1 MIVKID
7 CETDGALHSTIK
19 DVNICPTKTLGSLRG
34 CVQYWSVSAAAPG
47 KRSAF
52 RTVLGPGGGTRREQ
66 PHTTAEI
73 WGKQTDY
80 IYRYLCIFYTH
91 KADKEKYFHVKLLKI
106 ESRSDTK
113 M

>member
-1 MIVKID
+1 MLQAGEEIYYAQAK
-7 CETDGALHSTIK
+7 
-19 DVNICPTKTLGSLRG
+19 NICPTKTLGSLRG

-66 PHTTAEI
+66 PHTTDEI

-80 IYRYLCIFYTH
+80 IYVIYVYSILTKLIKKNIFM
-91 KADKEKYFHVKLLKI
+91 L
-106 ESRSDTK
+106 SC
-113 M
+113 

>member
-7 CETDGALHSTIK
+7 CETDGSLHSTIK
-19 DVNICPTKTLGSLRG
+19 DVDICPTKTLGSLRG
-34 CVQYWSVSAAAPG
+34 CVQYWSVSAAAPV

-73 WGKQTDY
+73 WEKQTSRY
-80 IYRYLCIFYTH
+80 IYSYLYLYSILTKLIKKNIFI
-91 KADKEKYFHVKLLKI
+91 F
-106 ESRSDTK
+106 SC
-113 M
+113 

>member
-7 CETDGALHSTIK
+7 CETDGSLHSTIK
-19 DVNICPTKTLGSLRG
+19 DVDICPTKTLGSLRG
-34 CVQYWSVSAAAPG
+34 CVQYWSVSAAAPV

-66 PHTTAEI
+66 PHTTDEI

-80 IYRYLCIFYTH
+80 IYVIYVYSILTKLIKKNIFM
-91 KADKEKYFHVKLLKI
+91 L
-106 ESRSDTK
+106 SC
-113 M
+113 